1 MGFNVLSL
9 VLSVVAVAA
18 STWGVRLQISRA
30 RADSDLAMTTDLI
43 LTHVRDPQFQRDQLW
58 VLNGL
63 SAEHGPENGLEGL
76 PEPANL
82 RAWNVG
88 IVYET
93 VSIML
98 RFELTNPVIL
108 MSLAQHRIV
117 KTWEALEPYVAVERE
132 RRGRVVFPFFEDAY
146 VAAKAADPSLL
157 YASLGLRKA
166 DGSPRVPDG
175 RAGGAPWR
183 APGRGRGIGGRRS
196 SPTRPTRLTRRR
208 TPGF

>member
-1 MGFNVLSL
+1 MEFNVLSL

-30 RADSDLAMTTDLI
+30 RADSDLTMTTDLI
-43 LTHVRDPQFQRDQLW
+43 LTHVRDPQFQQDQLW
-58 VLNGL
+58 VLNEL
-63 SAEHGPENGLEGL
+63 AAEHGPENGLEGL

-98 RFELTNPVIL
+98 RFELTNPIIL

-117 KTWEALEPYVAVERE
+117 KTWEALEPYITAERE

-146 VAAKAADPSLL
+146 VAAKTADPSQL
-157 YASLGLRKA
+157 YASVGLRKA
-166 DGSPRVPDG
+166 DGSLRVPDV
-175 RAGGAPWR
+175 RADRGLWR
-183 APGRGRGIGGRRS
+183 ALRRGRGVGRPRSSSLARRRS
-196 SPTRPTRLTRRR
+196 S
-208 TPGF
+208 GF